1 MAINEKV
8 EPIHYRVGSKIT
20 HCGCEI
26 LPNGNDIER
35 IVIERIEFHET
46 DNVGGR
52 KENNVW
58 VAFFRPNP
66 YATLPMV
73 LNSTN
78 RRRLSKLYPECKG
91 YINQLTDVAV
101 RLTREKTRDPQD
113 GTDTW
118 GLRISK
124 LPPAP
129 EKKPE
134 KKTLTKE
141 NVEAVRE
148 WMVKNGKTVEDLRS
162 FYVMSEEIEKM
173 LTI

>member
-20 HCGCEI
+20 HSGCEI

-58 VAFFRPNP
+58 VAYFAENP
-66 YATLPMV
+66 YAKLPMV

-78 RRRLSKLYPECKG
+78 RRRLSKLFPECRG
-91 YINQLTDVAV
+91 YINQLSDIVV

-118 GLRISK
+118 GLRISM

-129 EKKPE
+129 ERKVE
-134 KKTLTKE
+134 KKTLTEE
-141 NVEAVRE
+141 NVSAVRE
-148 WMVKNGKTVEDLRS
+148 WMKKNNKTLADVRAY
-162 FYVMSEEIEKM
+162 YVVSDEIEK
-173 LTI
+173 LLS

>member
-1 MAINEKV
+1 MTINENV

-20 HCGCEI
+20 HSGCEI
-26 LPNGNDIER
+26 LPNGEDIER

-52 KENNVW
+52 KEMNVW
-58 VAFFRPNP
+58 VAYFKPNP
-66 YATLPMV
+66 YAKLPMV

-118 GLRISK
+118 GLRISM

-129 EKKPE
+129 ERRETEKKVLTE
-134 KKTLTKE
+134 ENVAAIREWMQKNKKTLDD
-141 NVEAVRE
+141 VRAY
-148 WMVKNGKTVEDLRS
+148 
-162 FYVMSEEIEKM
+162 YVVSDDIAKM
-173 LTI
+173 LL